1 MAKKFVVYITYGVY
15 VDQPDSFD
23 VERDEEFDQLKRDA
37 VSKMFSHGVLEVGT
51 NSEIEYEDVTKEF
64 EESN

>member
-1 MAKKFVVYITYGVY
+1 MTKKLVVYITYGVY

-23 VERDEEFDQLKRDA
+23 VERDEEYDQLKRDA
-37 VSKMFSHGVLEVGT
+37 VTKMFSHGVLEVGT
-51 NSEIEYEDVTKEF
+51 NAEIEYEDVTEEF